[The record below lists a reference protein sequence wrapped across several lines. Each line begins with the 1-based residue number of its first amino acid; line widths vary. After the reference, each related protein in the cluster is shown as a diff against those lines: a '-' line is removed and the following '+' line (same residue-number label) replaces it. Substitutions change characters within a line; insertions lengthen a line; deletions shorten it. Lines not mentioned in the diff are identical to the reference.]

1 LKFELVVLLSEN
13 LNRMK
18 ITINGEIKEL
28 ENEVNLNRL
37 LELFSLP
44 SQRIAVELN
53 RRVVRRKDWEA
64 ITVKEADTIE
74 IVHFVGGG

>member
-1 LKFELVVLLSEN
+1 
-13 LNRMK
+13 MT

-28 ENEVNLNRL
+28 EGEVHLDRL

-53 RRVVRRKDWEA
+53 QEVVRRKDWDSVV
-64 ITVKEADTIE
+64 VKDADKIE

>member
-1 LKFELVVLLSEN
+1 MN
-13 LNRMK
+13 

-28 ENEVNLNRL
+28 ENEVTLDRL
-37 LELFSLP
+37 LELFSLA

-53 RRVVRRKDWEA
+53 REVVRRKDWAA
-64 ITVKEADTIE
+64 ILIKDADRIE

>member
-1 LKFELVVLLSEN
+1 
-13 LNRMK
+13 MQ

-28 ENEVNLNRL
+28 ESEVRLDRL

-44 SQRIAVELN
+44 SQRVAVELN
-53 RRVVRRKDWEA
+53 REVVRKKDWEYVV
-64 ITVKEADTIE
+64 VKDADKIE

>member
-1 LKFELVVLLSEN
+1 
-13 LNRMK
+13 MK

-28 ENEVNLNRL
+28 EGEVNLNRL

-44 SQRIAVELN
+44 SQRVAVELN
-53 RRVVRRKDWEA
+53 RVVVRRKDWENTT
-64 ITVKEADTIE
+64 IQDADRIE